1 MRYRNP
7 VTGVVSEVPA
17 ALAGVMG
24 LVPVVDEA
32 LAPAAAADDAAP
44 VSAEV
49 EELETEET
57 ETETDSEPEPVK
69 PKRGRPRK
77 NTSSK

>member
-17 ALAGVMG
+17 ALAGAMG
-24 LVPVVDEA
+24 LVPVVDED

-44 VSAEV
+44 VVAEV
-49 EELETEET
+49 EEPEPEET
-57 ETETDSEPEPVK
+57 EPEPVPEPVK